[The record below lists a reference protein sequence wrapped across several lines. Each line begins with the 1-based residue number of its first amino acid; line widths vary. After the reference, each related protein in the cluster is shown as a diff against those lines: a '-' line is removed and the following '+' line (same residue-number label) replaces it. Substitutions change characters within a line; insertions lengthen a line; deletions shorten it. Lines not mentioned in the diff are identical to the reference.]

1 VSAQTQALAVAPERA
16 AMGYAAYAGTTGNLR
31 YQLLNGLD
39 RYLLSTFNSLPL
51 TLGVSALV
59 RFGGQEVG
67 EQTRLHWLGL
77 PKEAPKRRKVTAVKV
92 VRKVKKVK
100 KVTKSELAA
109 LEQQAAA
116 ASQADA
122 FTVSASVPR
131 R

>member
-1 VSAQTQALAVAPERA
+1 
-16 AMGYAAYAGTTGNLR
+16 
-31 YQLLNGLD
+31 
-39 RYLLSTFNSLPL
+39 
-51 TLGVSALV
+51 
-59 RFGGQEVG
+59 
-67 EQTRLHWLGL
+67 
-77 PKEAPKRRKVTAVKV
+77 
-92 VRKVKKVK
+92 VKKVK